1 MRLALFFLSTLIS
14 VAATA
19 ADEPPAQLSNTVV
32 WVADVHKTAEF
43 YHSVFGLK
51 THVEMA
57 LGKNLWLE
65 LDTGAT
71 KLSLMSETD
80 AVDLFGDNVRRN
92 RPKQA
97 PQAISLSFRVAD
109 AAATYALA
117 LSAGATSVRAP
128 AVQPWGATI
137 ARVMDPNGVL
147 IAIIGPP
154 AKGK

>member
-1 MRLALFFLSTLIS
+1 MRLTPFLLSTLMC
-14 VAATA
+14 VAASA
-19 ADEPPAQLSNTVV
+19 ADEPRAQLSNTVL

-43 YHSVFGLK
+43 YRSVFGLK
-51 THVEMA
+51 THVD
-57 LGKNLWLE
+57 LTFGKNLWLE

-71 KLSLMSETD
+71 KLSLMSETE

-92 RPKQA
+92 HAKQV

-128 AVQPWGATI
+128 AVQPWGASI

-154 AKGK
+154 AKAK